1 MSFINPCMASLAL
14 VSGSIAVN
22 LAIFSTSKSN
32 QLFNTFDNED
42 QRQMYYIVKK
52 ERMQI
57 HSIAYGISICA
68 ALLYAFALNR
78 RRKNINYCFFS
89 LIIHALAMI
98 IYKCYPK
105 QYNLRSYL
113 VSQDQLKK
121 YDDLKKQMKNSFV
134 MGLAIG
140 VGLYMFTE
148 SRCKKH

>member
-14 VSGSIAVN
+14 VSGSIALN

-42 QRQMYYIVKK
+42 QKQMYYIVGK
-52 ERMQI
+52 ERLQI
-57 HSIAYGISICA
+57 HSIAYGISITV

-89 LIIHALAMI
+89 LIIHSLALV
-98 IYKCYPK
+98 IYKYYPRK
-105 QYNLRSYL
+105 Y
-113 VSQDQLKK
+113 QLKPHLTSQEQIQK
-121 YDDLKKQMKNSFV
+121 YDDLKKQMKNSYIS
-134 MGLAIG
+134 GLIVG
-140 VGLYMFTE
+140 VGLYMLTE